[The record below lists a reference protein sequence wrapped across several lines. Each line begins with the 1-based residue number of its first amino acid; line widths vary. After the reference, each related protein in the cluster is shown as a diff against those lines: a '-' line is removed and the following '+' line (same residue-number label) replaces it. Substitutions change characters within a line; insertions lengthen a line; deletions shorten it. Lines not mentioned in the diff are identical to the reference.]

1 MHIGQRIKEVMA
13 KKKVSVIAIAKEIE
27 CERTNVYNIF
37 AREEYRHHS
46 MITSACRG
54 MVCGLGLQGYKLAL
68 QALLDEG
75 VGDDQR

>member
-37 AREEYRHHS
+37 ERES
-46 MITSACRG
+46 INTS
-54 MVCGLGLQGYKLAL
+54 LLQKFSIILKHDFFKEL
-68 QALLDEG
+68 SEDTFKKK
-75 VGDDQR
+75 

>member
-37 AREEYRHHS
+37 KRASINTNLLQKFSIILKHDFFKELSEETFR
-46 MITSACRG
+46 
-54 MVCGLGLQGYKLAL
+54 KK
-68 QALLDEG
+68 
-75 VGDDQR
+75 

>member
-37 AREEYRHHS
+37 ERESINTNLLQKFSIILKHDFFKEL
-46 MITSACRG
+46 SAETFR
-54 MVCGLGLQGYKLAL
+54 KK
-68 QALLDEG
+68 
-75 VGDDQR
+75 

>member
-37 AREEYRHHS
+37 ERES
-46 MITSACRG
+46 INTN
-54 MVCGLGLQGYKLAL
+54 LLQKFSIILKHDFFKEL
-68 QALLDEG
+68 SEETF
-75 VGDDQR
+75 RKK

>member
-37 AREEYRHHS
+37 ERES
-46 MITSACRG
+46 INTN
-54 MVCGLGLQGYKLAL
+54 LLQKFSIILKHDFFKELSQETFGKRR
-68 QALLDEG
+68 E
-75 VGDDQR
+75 RIKN